1 MAANDWAPVASAPTA
16 RDDWAPVGQ
25 AGNLSPGERQ
35 ASADEALTA
44 KERGYIPDEVKAATY
59 SGLNTALIGVPTHA
73 MALVKS
79 YSENLPYKEALAKE
93 REYEAALER
102 QNPVS
107 SHIGTGLGL
116 VGSFALPIGPLGAAG
131 AKAAQLAGRAG
142 AGALGKAAASGA
154 TIGAEFGGL
163 SGISEKYGTDEFTP
177 AGIAKSAAIGG
188 LGGAA
193 LGPAAE
199 AILGRGV
206 SPEHAARAA
215 LLESQGIAPSRQM
228 ITGVAAPE
236 GAASKV
242 AEEMTAKA
250 KDVLEQKRQSLM
262 TPSAGPD
269 VGAESLQAAAR
280 QSFKESQAPYKTLE
294 TMPESF
300 KFGAPGAGG
309 QGILPF
315 AEKDLQN
322 AFKSQGSA
330 YEYIQPFVQKR
341 LDDINVNPKWRELT
355 GNYPGANDASNVL
368 NIHLGHFDSLENGP
382 TFADILEAK
391 KKLGES
397 YRLARTTDDR
407 KAVQGVIDGYKNAI
421 NQAVIDGLFTGDK
434 TLANT
439 NLTAADAGWAKYR
452 QDFNPKQG
460 AEATIF
466 KNVMGKMVDP
476 NTGYLAKD
484 LTPEMA
490 QAAQGVID
498 ANILDPSKNIGPAL
512 YARLQQTIGADT
524 PAMANFNAAIKNKM
538 FTPKDGN
545 IDLLPKQI
553 AKYTDPSI
561 LPISLQAFGAN
572 KDGNL
577 RTLASHAS
585 DSAETTA
592 AKRQLLD
599 LQNMGK
605 AIDIV
610 NARPSSDETKK
621 SLISAILKKAFY
633 PLAGAS
639 IGIPHGIEPLVGM
652 VAGHTVGEVKG
663 GVSSLLAAKA
673 QRAGAPKTQLVGGQG
688 FNAPIGGGK
697 VYPVVKDLSQLA
709 PPDKEPNYQMPQ
721 PLPRKSGGR
730 VSDHLVRAVD
740 RAKKN
745 INKGTEVLLNTP
757 DSHVAHALEVAKRN
771 FEG

>member
-16 RDDWAPVGQ
+16 GDDWAPVGQ
-25 AGNLSPGERQ
+25 AGNLSPGEHQ

-59 SGLNTALIGVPTHA
+59 SGLNTALIGAPTHA

-79 YSENLPYKEALAKE
+79 YSENLPYKEALANE

-309 QGILPF
+309 QG
-315 AEKDLQN
+315 D
-322 AFKSQGSA
+322 
-330 YEYIQPFVQKR
+330 R
-341 LDDINVNPKWRELT
+341 LER
-355 GNYPGANDASNVL
+355 
-368 NIHLGHFDSLENGP
+368 H
-382 TFADILEAK
+382 
-391 KKLGES
+391 
-397 YRLARTTDDR
+397 
-407 KAVQGVIDGYKNAI
+407 
-421 NQAVIDGLFTGDK
+421 
-434 TLANT
+434 
-439 NLTAADAGWAKYR
+439 AG
-452 QDFNPKQG
+452 G
-460 AEATIF
+460 
-466 KNVMGKMVDP
+466 
-476 NTGYLAKD
+476 
-484 LTPEMA
+484 
-490 QAAQGVID
+490 
-498 ANILDPSKNIGPAL
+498 
-512 YARLQQTIGADT
+512 RLQGRDDAPAGVGA
-524 PAMANFNAAIKNKM
+524 
-538 FTPKDGN
+538 G
-545 IDLLPKQI
+545 
-553 AKYTDPSI
+553 
-561 LPISLQAFGAN
+561 
-572 KDGNL
+572 
-577 RTLASHAS
+577 
-585 DSAETTA
+585 
-592 AKRQLLD
+592 
-599 LQNMGK
+599 
-605 AIDIV
+605 V
-610 NARPSSDETKK
+610 
-621 SLISAILKKAFY
+621 
-633 PLAGAS
+633 
-639 IGIPHGIEPLVGM
+639 VG
-652 VAGHTVGEVKG
+652 
-663 GVSSLLAAKA
+663 
-673 QRAGAPKTQLVGGQG
+673 R
-688 FNAPIGGGK
+688 GGGK
-697 VYPVVKDLSQLA
+697 QLMDL
-709 PPDKEPNYQMPQ
+709 
-721 PLPRKSGGR
+721 
-730 VSDHLVRAVD
+730 
-740 RAKKN
+740 
-745 INKGTEVLLNTP
+745 
-757 DSHVAHALEVAKRN
+757 
-771 FEG
+771 FW